1 MTIASHTAIAVTP
14 MLTDIAA
21 LAELID
27 TDPCRARQQFRQA
40 LKTLTPADW
49 GFLGLIH
56 RGFANS
62 PETALARVVS
72 ITNARIGIP
81 DNGSAPCTDPDERL
95 YALAD
100 AIEIPVEVELGP
112 WARTPVREPGHDLRL
127 HATPSTTTDA
137 RRETPEAVAARR
149 ARHTPHPLGPSVLRH
164 RARDE
169 RAAQRRRRAEADA
182 DAYFAQRPPLVA

>member
-1 MTIASHTAIAVTP
+1 MTIVSPTAIAVTP
-14 MLTDIAA
+14 SLTDIAA
-21 LAELID
+21 LDELID

-49 GFLGLIH
+49 SFLGLIH
-56 RGFANS
+56 RAFANS

-72 ITNARIGIP
+72 IAGARIGVS
-81 DNGSAPCTDPDERL
+81 DNGSDPSIDPDERL

-100 AIEIPVEVELGP
+100 AIEIPVEVEVGP
-112 WARTPVREPGHDLRL
+112 WARTPAREPGHDLRL

-137 RRETPEAVAARR
+137 RRESAEAIAARR
-149 ARHTPHPLGPSVLRH
+149 ARHTPRPLGPDVLRH